1 MRHRKKTVK
10 LGRKSEHR
18 NALLANLASSL
29 ILHSRVK
36 TTLTKAKAVRPLAE
50 KLVTLGKKGAI
61 HHRRLAASKLMGNAT
76 VVTKLFADVAPRFK
90 ERQGGYT
97 RILRLGNRNS
107 DASSMALIEWVDHA
121 VEAAPVEE
129 KSTAKTEASASATS
143 APATKAKKAPKKAA
157 KAKE

>member
-129 KSTAKTEASASATS
+129 KSAAKTEAPASETS
-143 APATKAKKAPKKAA
+143 APAAKAKKAPKKAD

>member
-129 KSTAKTEASASATS
+129 KSTAKTEASGSATS
-143 APATKAKKAPKKAA
+143 APAAKAKKAPKKAD

>member
-129 KSTAKTEASASATS
+129 KTTAQTEASGSATS
-143 APATKAKKAPKKAA
+143 APAAKAKKAPKKAA